1 MSNTDLIRQMY
12 EVVEA
17 GDYEGFTRLCDP
29 EIEWIQS
36 EGFPYGGHNRGAAAV
51 VENVFGRLRGYWDQ
65 WSFAADEILDA
76 GASVVVLGNYT
87 GRHKETGKSMRAAT
101 AHVFDIR
108 NGRIRR
114 FRQYTDTAIIRDAT
128 M

>member
-1 MSNTDLIRQMY
+1 MSGQPNRLEDPHP
-12 EVVEA
+12 EVRREA
-17 GDYEGFTRLCDP
+17 AF
-29 EIEWIQS
+29 
-36 EGFPYGGHNRGAAAV
+36 
-51 VENVFGRLRGYWDQ
+51 
-65 WSFAADEILDA
+65 
-76 GASVVVLGNYT
+76 VLGNYT